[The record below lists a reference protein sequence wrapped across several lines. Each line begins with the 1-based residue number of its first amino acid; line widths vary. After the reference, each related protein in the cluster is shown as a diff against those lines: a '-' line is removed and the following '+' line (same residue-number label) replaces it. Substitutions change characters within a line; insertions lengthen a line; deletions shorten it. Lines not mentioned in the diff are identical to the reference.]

1 MGESMRLIGESL
13 AKTMDCFRQT
23 PLHPHSLPFYNQYP
37 DNSCSLNNREHLVII
52 LTCNL
57 SMQHFTMKDQTQ
69 TKHVRQLAIVIVI
82 ILLNIVLL
90 KTSAEFY
97 HEGINTN

>member
-1 MGESMRLIGESL
+1 
-13 AKTMDCFRQT
+13 
-23 PLHPHSLPFYNQYP
+23 
-37 DNSCSLNNREHLVII
+37 
-52 LTCNL
+52 
-57 SMQHFTMKDQTQ
+57 MQHFTMKDQTQ

-97 HEGINTN
+97 HEGTNTN